1 MTGPRE
7 RRHDRIL
14 AVGVL
19 PVVLGLLLAG
29 CTVDEP
35 QGPDA
40 AAVPALL
47 VASGPEPE
55 SELLA
60 RTVVALLAEAEVV
73 AEPLLLA
80 DGRSVRQAIELG
92 DAALAVLY
100 SGEEWLTRLGRA
112 DPPADP
118 LEGLRVLA
126 DTDRERGLHW
136 FLPDPEL
143 VGAGLPANATFAFFV
158 AGPPTVHADLRSL
171 SELSLRLSEL
181 PELSLCVDPGFA
193 QGADGLAALLSTY
206 SVRRDRPF
214 VAADPAEAVRRV
226 REGDC
231 VAGLSS
237 ATDGVA
243 WRAGLRPLADDL
255 RFFPAFVPAPVVR
268 TATLEEVPAIGAALR
283 PFVDGLSTAVLGR
296 ANARVVAGEAPQ
308 QVAEDLAEELVQELA
323 GRLPATPLTDVAP
336 AP

>member
-7 RRHDRIL
+7 GRRRRTL
-14 AVGVL
+14 AVLAL
-19 PVVLGLLLAG
+19 PVVLGVVLTA
-29 CTVDEP
+29 CTVDD
-35 QGPDA
+35 PDGA
-40 AAVPALL
+40 DVAAVPALL

-55 SELLA
+55 AELLA
-60 RTVVALLAEAEVV
+60 HTVVALLAQVDVV

-92 DAALAVLY
+92 DAELAVVY

-112 DPPADP
+112 DPPTDP
-118 LEGLRVLA
+118 LEGLEVLA
-126 DTDRERGLHW
+126 DADLARGLRW
-136 FLPDPEL
+136 LLPDPEL
-143 VGAGLPANATFAFFV
+143 AGPGVPANATFAFFV

-193 QGADGLAALLSTY
+193 QGSDGLAALLSTY

-214 VAADPAEAVRRV
+214 VAADPVEAVRRV
-226 REGDC
+226 RVGDC

-237 ATDGVA
+237 ATDGEA

-255 RFFPAFVPAPVVR
+255 RFFPAFVPVPLVR
-268 TATLEEVPAIGAALR
+268 ATTLERSPAIEGALR
-283 PFVDGLSTAVLGR
+283 PLVDGLSTAVLGR
-296 ANARVVAGEAPQ
+296 ANARIAAGEAPEVVAGEL
-308 QVAEDLAEELVQELA
+308 AEDLAEELA
-323 GRLPATPLTDVAP
+323 ARLLGTALTDVAP